1 MVEERLTTATV
12 KIEPSPNNAEILL
25 EVESRAAIE
34 WGVGKLRLVW
44 NRRRFVWKSVLTGLG
59 IGTLTA
65 FLLPA
70 QYESYTRLMPPD
82 DQSGRGLAMLTALTA
97 KAGAGMAGVAGDM
110 LGLKTT
116 GALFVGILG
125 SRSVQDKLIAEF
137 DLQKI
142 YRDSRLENA
151 RLDLTK
157 HTAIVED
164 RKSGIIT
171 VTVTDRSAQRARA
184 MANSYVNEL
193 NRVVNELSTSS
204 AHREREFLEQ
214 RLVAVK
220 QDLESAEKDFSQF
233 SSKNGAIDIKE
244 QGKAMVEAAA
254 ILQGQLIAAES
265 ELQGLKQIYTDNNV
279 RVRGAEARIT
289 ELQHQL
295 EKLGGRGESAGSPD
309 SQSYYPSIRR
319 LPLLGVAYA
328 DLYRETKVQEAI
340 FETLTQEYELAKVQ
354 EAKEVPSVKVLDA
367 ASIPESKSFPPRLL
381 IIGCTAFL
389 FGWLGA
395 GWVLGTAMWQNMNPR
410 DPRKLF
416 AEEVLVTVMER
427 MPMLSTNGSGS
438 THKVRFLPRMHR
450 DRN

>member
-1 MVEERLTTATV
+1 VEERLTTASA
-12 KIEPSPNNAEILL
+12 KIEPHLNEGEILL
-25 EVESRAAIE
+25 EVDSAAAIE

-44 NRRRFVWKSVLTGLG
+44 NRRRFVWKSVLAGLV
-59 IGTLTA
+59 IGTLIA

-82 DQSGRGLAMLTALTA
+82 DQSGRGLAMISALTG
-97 KAGAGMAGVAGDM
+97 KAGAGMAGIAGDL

-125 SRSVQDKLIAEF
+125 SRSVQDKLIGEF
-137 DLQKI
+137 DLQKV
-142 YRDSRLENA
+142 YHDSHLENA

-157 HTAIVED
+157 HTAILED

-184 MANSYVNEL
+184 MANSYVGEL
-193 NRVVNELSTSS
+193 DRVVNQLSTSS

-214 RLVAVK
+214 RLVSVK
-220 QDLESAEKDFSQF
+220 QDLQSAERNFSQF
-233 SSKNGAIDIKE
+233 SSKSGAIDIKE

-254 ILQGQLIAAES
+254 VIQGQMIAAES

-279 RVRGAEARIT
+279 RVRGAEARIA

-295 EKLGGRGESAGSPD
+295 EKLGGRNETAGSPD

-340 FETLTQEYELAKVQ
+340 FETLTQQYELAKVQ
-354 EAKEVPSVKVLDA
+354 EAKEIPSVKVLDP
-367 ASIPESKSFPPRLL
+367 ASIPEGRSFPPRLL
-381 IIGCTAFL
+381 IIVVSAFL

-395 GWVLGTAMWQNMNPR
+395 GWVLGKAMWQSMNPR

-416 AEEVLVTVMER
+416 AKEVVVTVLER
-427 MPMLSTNGSGS
+427 VPIFSTNGSGLPQKI
-438 THKVRFLPRMHR
+438 KVLARAHGKQ
-450 DRN
+450 D

>member
-1 MVEERLTTATV
+1 VENRLTTAPV
-12 KIEPSPNNAEILL
+12 KIEPHRSNAEILL
-25 EVESRAAIE
+25 EVDSAAAIQ
-34 WGVGKLRLVW
+34 WGVEKLRLVW
-44 NRRRFVWKSVLTGLG
+44 NRRRLVWQSVLAGLV
-59 IGTLTA
+59 IGTVIA

-82 DQSGRGLAMLTALTA
+82 DQSGRGLAMLTAMTG
-97 KAGAGMAGVAGDM
+97 KGGAGMAGIAGDL

-125 SRSVQDKLIAEF
+125 SRSVQDKLIGEF
-137 DLQKI
+137 DLQKV
-142 YRDSRLENA
+142 YRESHLENT
-151 RLDLTK
+151 RVDLTK
-157 HTAIVED
+157 HTAISED

-184 MANSYVNEL
+184 MANSYVSEL
-193 NRVVNELSTSS
+193 DRVVNQLSTSS

-214 RLVAVK
+214 RLVGVK
-220 QDLESAEKDFSQF
+220 QDLQSAEKNFSQF

-254 ILQGQLIAAES
+254 VIQGQLIAAES
-265 ELQGLKQIYTDNNV
+265 EMQGLKQIYTDNNV
-279 RVRGAEARIT
+279 RVRGAEARIA

-295 EKLGGRGESAGSPD
+295 EKLGGRGETAGSPD

-319 LPLLGVAYA
+319 LPLLGVPYA

-354 EAKEVPSVKVLDA
+354 EAKEVPSVKVLDP
-367 ASIPESKSFPPRLL
+367 ASIPESRSFPPRLL
-381 IIGCTAFL
+381 IMAVSAFL
-389 FGWLGA
+389 FGWLGV
-395 GWVLGTAMWQNMNPR
+395 GWVLGKAMWQNMNPR

-416 AEEVLVTVMER
+416 AEEVIVTVMKR
-427 MPMLSTNGSGS
+427 VPIFSTNGSGLPQR
-438 THKVRFLPRMHR
+438 TEVLPRMHGNR
-450 DRN
+450 D